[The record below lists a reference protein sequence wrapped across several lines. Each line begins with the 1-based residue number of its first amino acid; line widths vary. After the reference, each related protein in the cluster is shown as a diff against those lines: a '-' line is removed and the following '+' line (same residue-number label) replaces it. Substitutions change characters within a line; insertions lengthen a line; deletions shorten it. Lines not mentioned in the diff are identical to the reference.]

1 MAQIKI
7 IEHLGAKVIG
17 QQTVSSSVSNPIV
30 IQAQKGVK
38 YELKDM
44 TTNTA
49 PIKVMVKKVGKN
61 LEVNLDGDHNGA
73 PDLILENFFDISN
86 TDMIGIDKTGTYYSY
101 VAQSD
106 GNIVSLNQIAS
117 GQEDLS
123 MLGVPGE
130 KDDMPIWA
138 YLAGAGALIGIAAA
152 AGGGGGGGG
161 EDGTTV
167 GGVDD
172 AGSVT
177 IEGSAVVGQTLTTDL
192 VDPDGITGTPVYTW
206 SVDGAAVANPNA
218 DQSTF
223 TLTADHEGKPVSVSV
238 TYSDPFGSHTVTDA
252 LDVGNNGGTTV
263 GADTTPPPTAASIE
277 IVLDTNNDG
286 SIDGAEKGGAATTD
300 VAVGIPAD
308 AQIGDVITVTNNLTG
323 SVIATYIVDGTTM
336 TAGSTQTI
344 SGVALPTGVQ
354 VLTVTSAIR
363 DASGNVGPSSS
374 DSAIVNQ
381 APIVNANNS
390 TLLGL
395 VGVEALGLLDI
406 SNQAVFAMD
415 ANSNIKTV
423 TVKYT
428 SLVKLSTYQLTASSV
443 LAAELGLTVSVVN
456 NPGILGLLAA
466 SSTITITATDGG
478 PIDNMKLNEFLTTIH
493 FENTVLNVGVLDTL
507 SITATDMNGLSSTD
521 SSSDLLNV
529 GLLHTQSDDSGIQE
543 GTSGNDG
550 LNGTASSDCLY
561 GFAGGDTLSGAEG
574 NDLLRGGDGNDLLN
588 GGDGNDILIGGDGID
603 VLHGDAGNDILVF
616 DAMDSIIDGGTG
628 IDTLLIQGSNIT
640 LDLSGVA
647 GTQIVGIEKIDIT
660 GDGDNA
666 LAINYTDLLA
676 LSDTSDTLYITGNGG
691 DTVTL
696 SAETFTGSATVDGVI
711 YNTYDMG
718 GTAGA
723 DIWIQ
728 QDIRVL

>member
-86 TDMIGIDKTGTYYSY
+86 TDMIGIDETGTYYSY

-152 AGGGGGGGG
+152 AGGGG

-395 VGVEALGLLDI
+395 VGAEALGLLDI

-428 SLVKLSTYQLTASSV
+428 SLVNLSTYQLT
-443 LAAELGLTVSVVN
+443 
-456 NPGILGLLAA
+456 A

-478 PIDNMKLNEFLTTIH
+478 PIDNMKLNELLTTIH
-493 FENTVLNVGVLDTL
+493 FENTVLDVGVLDTL

-550 LNGTASSDCLY
+550 LNGTASSDRLY